1 MLANHRH
8 EYIMDQLEKK
18 GSVQTNDLIEE
29 LKVWPQPSKCQGLG
43 SEEGMPSH

>member
-18 GSVQTNDLIEE
+18 VAFKPMTWS
-29 LKVWPQPSKCQGLG
+29 KSWKFRPQPS
-43 SEEGMPSH
+43 EMT